1 RRSRRTGGAS
11 CASSTTPIPPG
22 GPTTSTSSGSTRTTR
37 TATWSRPPS
46 PRCRGT
52 QWKYTEYASGE
63 TELYDVLADPFELNN
78 LTTDP
83 THAALKAELAARLRQ
98 LRPHWP
104 PP

>member
-1 RRSRRTGGAS
+1 MV
-11 CASSTTPIPPG
+11 PP
-22 GPTTSTSSGSTRTTR
+22 TL
-37 TATWSRPPS
+37 AQV
-46 PRCRGT
+46 RGT
-52 QWKYTEYASGE
+52 QWKYTEYVGGE

>member
-1 RRSRRTGGAS
+1 
-11 CASSTTPIPPG
+11 
-22 GPTTSTSSGSTRTTR
+22 
-37 TATWSRPPS
+37 
-46 PRCRGT
+46 
-52 QWKYTEYASGE
+52 
-63 TELYDVLADPFELNN
+63 VLADPFELNN